1 MPELREVQI
10 GTDNLVGL
18 SDCIVRGGIL
28 PQRAQELKR
37 SIRIG
42 SNVVVE
48 GGTYAE
54 QLEIDDGPT
63 EFRSAVYVNRELH
76 VKNTASKT
84 VIFRKAEGWNV
95 LLIRHTKGR
104 HVSFPKGHVEPGETE
119 SQTAEREILEET
131 GLRVRVDKRYRA
143 ENRYNIRPDIQK
155 LVVIFAAVTN
165 QAEIIPQPE
174 EIAEAFWLPIDEAEE
189 RLTYERDRRIMR
201 DAFEHILKYHTA

>member
-1 MPELREVQI
+1 MKYEKSC
-10 GTDNLVGL
+10 G
-18 SDCIVRGGIL
+18 
-28 PQRAQELKR
+28 A
-37 SIRIG
+37 
-42 SNVVVE
+42 
-48 GGTYAE
+48 
-54 QLEIDDGPT
+54 
-63 EFRSAVYVNRELH
+63 
-76 VKNTASKT
+76 

-155 LVVIFAAVTN
+155 LVVIFAAVTE
-165 QAEIIPQPE
+165 QEAITPQPE
-174 EIAEAFWLPIDEAEE
+174 EIAEAVWVPVEEAEE

-201 DAFEHILKYHTA
+201 DAFEHIQKYRTRPGLPLAWQKPKA